1 MKKNSMRLLGFILVA
16 MMMVSL
22 FAVNVFA
29 EDTEKVAKIGDTEYA
44 TLQAAMTACV
54 TGDNTI
60 TLLKDS
66 SEVFTF
72 EQKSGVNIT
81 IDGDGHTFS
90 GKITLN
96 AGGGNLT
103 FTDAKIAPANSHTIY
118 LNASDAPNVSFDHC
132 VLEGKNMS
140 GTIVYG
146 YASST
151 ENSVTVT
158 NCTASNLQYIV
169 SFRQRGSKSVLVENV
184 TATNMIYLVRTLKCP
199 SVTIKDVTCSAVIG
213 IDIKNDAAGG
223 KLVLENVNIDIFKY
237 GGSLYIPVSGGGDG
251 KSWTVEI
258 KGTCMFTKEG
268 RAYEGNEWFSGN
280 AGYKI
285 DVTENAIVNPPLWI
299 GDEYYTSLDEV
310 ISKAQD
316 GDTIVLK
323 NSITDSDANAVLIDK
338 NITLDLNGY
347 DIDAEGILFN
357 VSGHLTLEDSFEDQ
371 SGFIR
376 VMYGKSENATAIN
389 LAQGGCFTLNGG
401 NIYAEHKGV
410 NAGNKSTARGDI
422 VINGGSI
429 TTPHENVDPNSV
441 ECPAPIFINK
451 NNKPLDLVING
462 GTLTGY
468 YVILC
473 DAPDSNIEITGGTL
487 IAKGEDGFAVSVTAS
502 NVNIAIT
509 GGTFSHNIADEYCA
523 DGYICVKNGDMYTVE
538 ESPVAMIGDVT
549 YATLQDAID
558 ACVVGDNTITLLKD
572 LSETVTIKQ
581 TEGINITIEG
591 NGKYFSGTINV
602 DGNNRPNGTETLTV
616 QNVNFKKTDATTYAY
631 FINAE
636 KNAAGKN
643 SEAHNLTVDNC
654 TFESTNWHYAI
665 ATRHPYNLKVTNCT
679 ANKVYYFIYNP
690 QGGESITVEDC
701 TVTNATYGIGAQKCK
716 NVYIKN
722 YTYTGMAAGIYGRA
736 TSNECVMIME
746 NVNVTTTLSGQ
757 PAIALW
763 KNDDRT
769 TSVTYTFIFKGE
781 NVLTTPAG
789 VASFAVQSETNSPYV
804 IKLADENSTLAA
816 TAGLGVTFDKEGY
829 KVTYVDGVYAVNQYD
844 YVAQVGDVKYESF
857 ADAIAAANAAEN
869 GATVTLLKD
878 VTLGG
883 KLTISGNV
891 TIEGAYTITRADN
904 YTGTLFTVNAGATL
918 TLDGGLTIDGNNN
931 YAFDAD
937 AFKADADNW
946 NQSISKENSAKWFTP
961 EAGKP
966 VASAFMFTTTG
977 GTINLLDVTVQN
989 NYSVSSGVISAG
1001 ANSTILM
1008 EGATVKHIAST
1019 QGNGVVANV
1028 SGANINVTVNEG
1040 TVIDGNHVGSNHGLF
1055 KIYSGAKLTM
1065 NGGEITNNTGWNSN
1079 GVAVGVYWG
1088 TFVMNGGS
1096 ICSNVGVYGPNNGR
1110 NSAIYLHS
1118 GHNFEMNGGTICHN
1132 SGRARGGID
1141 APYDN
1146 GKAVINGGSVLDNVS
1161 RGNSDTYDVLGTSG
1175 MSINGGTFTQDVSK
1189 WLAPNTGLIHDEEK
1203 GVYTVTTAIWE
1214 MHLTDAN
1221 GEAHWLSPMTGDTL
1235 ASILSTSKIWYDSLQ
1250 GGYSF
1255 TLKLLTDVKVD
1266 ETGIVKFPLTIDLNG
1281 HTVTGVDVYPVIRVQ
1296 EDATVT
1302 ITGEGAIVNDDYVF
1316 VLGASDGTSAGYLT
1330 IENGKF
1336 YGETTV
1342 ASVTKGTLTVN
1353 GGYFEATDE
1362 NYDYAYTLNCVDA
1375 NYKDGSAQIVVKGG
1389 TFYKFN
1395 PENNAAEGKGTDFV
1409 ADSYKAVDNGDD
1421 TYTVKPVIT
1430 VTFDDVTVVNG
1441 NAVPEFTYTTNF
1453 TELAGDGELLVVGT
1467 PVVEINGAGEYEIT
1481 ADAYVFMSDKYVVE
1495 VVPGTLTVVK
1505 PLVKANDGKNDLYF
1519 ASIYDVLNYIQPRET
1534 WTITVLEDFT
1544 ITADQRMYTNYS
1556 IIINAEY
1563 ITLDLNGKT
1572 ITFDYTGSN
1581 KECLASIAIYNKG
1594 TLTIV
1599 DSSEEKTGTLYS
1611 KTLIQNSD
1619 GPRII
1624 WVTSAGTATI
1634 EGGNFISEQANTM
1647 FYTSNSNKDIPTQ
1660 MIINGGYFEHTVPTE
1675 SGRYRYFNK
1684 QNGYQTQIIEV
1695 NGGVFAHDFRDSEM
1709 TFGEGLTA
1717 QQLPDGKW
1725 GVVGAVAEVVDAEG
1739 NRVGKW
1745 SYATVQDAINACTN
1759 GETVRLLTDI
1769 TYGADDVVFAHGGA
1783 TGFGNYDQY
1792 NPSIIYVGGTKGAT
1806 AAENQPSK
1814 VNVVIDL
1821 NGHTITSNA
1830 DAYLFL
1836 FMDNC
1841 QVTMKDSVG
1850 GGKVVN
1856 NSESYP
1862 AIWAVGAET
1871 LVTIQSGTY
1880 QTASPYGL
1888 IHATHSGD
1896 LVIEG
1901 GYFSTTADD
1910 ASLLLMINS
1919 QKYNNPNYFLVG
1931 VATLTVKGGTFEGFD
1946 PAQVGDDYGAS
1957 SIADIKFVNGCAEGF
1972 VSKDNGD
1979 GTYTVLPVI
1988 TVTFGDATVI
1998 NGNALPEFTYT
2009 TNFTELAGDGE
2020 LLVVGTPVVEINGAG
2035 EYEITA
2041 DAYVFMSD
2049 KYVVE
2054 VIPGTL
2060 TVQAAVA
2067 SVNGTNYATLSAAID
2082 AAKAGDTVT
2091 LLANVIEDVTFN
2103 KNLTLDGSSFKY
2115 TGTIKISGNA
2125 NVTIKNFDFDGGIII
2140 HKGTNNTAKLTVQK
2154 CSFTNANSYAVTTER
2169 INNVTIEDCTV
2180 TNQSLLYAKLT
2191 TTDVVVRRVTVEGG
2205 NYVAHLVY
2213 GTTAL
2218 FESVTATKMT
2228 GYGIFT
2234 QNYGAKTIT
2243 VKNCSFDTPK
2253 YNSIA
2258 INETR
2263 STNSDTFIFEGDN
2276 VMTSIENH
2284 EYLKLVLAE
2293 GATLTAPE
2301 GLTVTTNVADYK
2313 VAYENGTYFLVAKDY
2328 VVEINGVKYES
2339 IQEAINAAQD
2349 GDVITVIADHELTEI
2364 IKSADKFAYPV
2375 LVDVEKKVTIDL
2387 NGKTVTVNN
2396 PVADTKYSQFDLI
2409 AAIYVGG
2416 NGDLTLKDSVGGGN
2430 LTVTAGD
2437 SQIYTLLMADG
2448 ENTKMLIESGHYE
2461 LDKTANQSLIYAGGD
2476 KTITVTGGTFVLLNA
2491 NPDISKIPWIF
2502 NCYGDGVNS
2511 VTVTGG
2517 TYNVDPTHYHG
2528 EVYYPKGYMAVEN
2541 ADGTWSVVKGK
2552 VYNETYGVTYM
2563 TIADAMAHAMTTTGK
2578 GDDVIVLLENHTE
2591 SVVLVYDGTVLDVK
2605 DKTLTADYLV
2615 VFKGGFVTGN
2625 AYDKDGAHGQIK
2637 INKDRVVITEGALAQ
2652 GQGYMMPVWNED
2664 HYVFGLIGA
2673 ITSGGSYGCTYNE
2686 ETDEVELSFK
2696 VKATTDLNNDIMKL
2710 KGYSD
2715 HGLKVVVRVE
2725 WMVDLTGDGVAD
2737 ALQSRNY
2744 VYTDEM
2750 VQACAGKKM
2759 YVFSIG
2765 VGDRQNMRVVV
2776 DVVSDTGASLSSTE
2790 YVFNN

>member
-1 MKKNSMRLLGFILVA
+1 MRRLGFIRVA

-66 SEVFTF
+66 AEVFTF
-72 EQKSGVNIT
+72 AQKSGVNIT
-81 IDGDGHTFS
+81 IDGDGNTFS

-118 LNASDAPNVSFDHC
+118 LNASDTPNVSFDHC

-184 TATNMIYLVRTLKCP
+184 TATNMVYLVRTLKCP

-237 GGSLYIPVSGGGDG
+237 GGSLYIPVSGGGAG
-251 KSWTVEI
+251 ESWTVEI

-285 DVTENAIVNPPLWI
+285 VVAENAIVNPPLWI

-323 NSITDSDANAVLIDK
+323 NSITDSDANAVLSDK

-347 DIDAEGILFN
+347 DINAEGILFN

-410 NAGNKSTARGDI
+410 NAGNKSTARGEI
-422 VINGGSI
+422 IINGGSI

-451 NNKPLDLVING
+451 KNKPLDLVING

-654 TFESTNWHYAI
+654 TVESTNWHYAI

-722 YTYTGMAAGIYGRA
+722 YTYTGKAAGVYGRA
-736 TSNECVMIME
+736 NPKGSVMILE
-746 NVNVTTTLSGQ
+746 NVNITTTYAGQ
-757 PAIALW
+757 SAVTLW
-763 KNDDRT
+763 KNDDNT
-769 TSVTYTFIFKGE
+769 TSEIYTFIFKGE
-781 NVLTTPAG
+781 NVLTTPTG
-789 VASFAVQSETNSPYV
+789 VASFAAMSETNAPYAL
-804 IKLADENSTLAA
+804 KLADKDATLKA
-816 TAGLGVTFDKEGY
+816 TEGLNVTSDVADSIVLY
-829 KVTYVDGVYAVNQYD
+829 KNDTYIVTDRIQVTMTIDNKTMVDGNDMPELTYTLSV
-844 YVAQVGDVKYESF
+844 
-857 ADAIAAANAAEN
+857 DAPI
-869 GATVTLLKD
+869 TVTL
-878 VTLGG
+878 
-883 KLTISGNV
+883 
-891 TIEGAYTITRADN
+891 A
-904 YTGTLFTVNAGATL
+904 
-918 TLDGGLTIDGNNN
+918 
-931 YAFDAD
+931 
-937 AFKADADNW
+937 
-946 NQSISKENSAKWFTP
+946 
-961 EAGKP
+961 
-966 VASAFMFTTTG
+966 
-977 GTINLLDVTVQN
+977 
-989 NYSVSSGVISAG
+989 
-1001 ANSTILM
+1001 
-1008 EGATVKHIAST
+1008 
-1019 QGNGVVANV
+1019 
-1028 SGANINVTVNEG
+1028 
-1040 TVIDGNHVGSNHGLF
+1040 
-1055 KIYSGAKLTM
+1055 
-1065 NGGEITNNTGWNSN
+1065 
-1079 GVAVGVYWG
+1079 
-1088 TFVMNGGS
+1088 
-1096 ICSNVGVYGPNNGR
+1096 
-1110 NSAIYLHS
+1110 
-1118 GHNFEMNGGTICHN
+1118 
-1132 SGRARGGID
+1132 
-1141 APYDN
+1141 
-1146 GKAVINGGSVLDNVS
+1146 
-1161 RGNSDTYDVLGTSG
+1161 
-1175 MSINGGTFTQDVSK
+1175 
-1189 WLAPNTGLIHDEEK
+1189 
-1203 GVYTVTTAIWE
+1203 
-1214 MHLTDAN
+1214 
-1221 GEAHWLSPMTGDTL
+1221 
-1235 ASILSTSKIWYDSLQ
+1235 
-1250 GGYSF
+1250 
-1255 TLKLLTDVKVD
+1255 
-1266 ETGIVKFPLTIDLNG
+1266 
-1281 HTVTGVDVYPVIRVQ
+1281 
-1296 EDATVT
+1296 
-1302 ITGEGAIVNDDYVF
+1302 
-1316 VLGASDGTSAGYLT
+1316 
-1330 IENGKF
+1330 
-1336 YGETTV
+1336 
-1342 ASVTKGTLTVN
+1342 VN
-1353 GGYFEATDE
+1353 GT
-1362 NYDYAYTLNCVDA
+1362 
-1375 NYKDGSAQIVVKGG
+1375 
-1389 TFYKFN
+1389 
-1395 PENNAAEGKGTDFV
+1395 
-1409 ADSYKAVDNGDD
+1409 
-1421 TYTVKPVIT
+1421 
-1430 VTFDDVTVVNG
+1430 
-1441 NAVPEFTYTTNF
+1441 
-1453 TELAGDGELLVVGT
+1453 
-1467 PVVEINGAGEYEIT
+1467 
-1481 ADAYVFMSDKYVVE
+1481 
-1495 VVPGTLTVVK
+1495 
-1505 PLVKANDGKNDLYF
+1505 
-1519 ASIYDVLNYIQPRET
+1519 
-1534 WTITVLEDFT
+1534 T
-1544 ITADQRMYTNYS
+1544 ITATVEADAMYEVTVM
-1556 IIINAEY
+1556 E
-1563 ITLDLNGKT
+1563 
-1572 ITFDYTGSN
+1572 
-1581 KECLASIAIYNKG
+1581 G
-1594 TLTIV
+1594 TLTIL
-1599 DSSEEKTGTLYS
+1599 D
-1611 KTLIQNSD
+1611 
-1619 GPRII
+1619 
-1624 WVTSAGTATI
+1624 
-1634 EGGNFISEQANTM
+1634 
-1647 FYTSNSNKDIPTQ
+1647 
-1660 MIINGGYFEHTVPTE
+1660 
-1675 SGRYRYFNK
+1675 
-1684 QNGYQTQIIEV
+1684 
-1695 NGGVFAHDFRDSEM
+1695 
-1709 TFGEGLTA
+1709 
-1717 QQLPDGKW
+1717 
-1725 GVVGAVAEVVDAEG
+1725 
-1739 NRVGKW
+1739 
-1745 SYATVQDAINACTN
+1745 
-1759 GETVRLLTDI
+1759 
-1769 TYGADDVVFAHGGA
+1769 
-1783 TGFGNYDQY
+1783 
-1792 NPSIIYVGGTKGAT
+1792 
-1806 AAENQPSK
+1806 
-1814 VNVVIDL
+1814 
-1821 NGHTITSNA
+1821 
-1830 DAYLFL
+1830 
-1836 FMDNC
+1836 
-1841 QVTMKDSVG
+1841 
-1850 GGKVVN
+1850 
-1856 NSESYP
+1856 
-1862 AIWAVGAET
+1862 
-1871 LVTIQSGTY
+1871 
-1880 QTASPYGL
+1880 
-1888 IHATHSGD
+1888 
-1896 LVIEG
+1896 
-1901 GYFSTTADD
+1901 
-1910 ASLLLMINS
+1910 
-1919 QKYNNPNYFLVG
+1919 
-1931 VATLTVKGGTFEGFD
+1931 
-1946 PAQVGDDYGAS
+1946 
-1957 SIADIKFVNGCAEGF
+1957 
-1972 VSKDNGD
+1972 
-1979 GTYTVLPVI
+1979 
-1988 TVTFGDATVI
+1988 
-1998 NGNALPEFTYT
+1998 
-2009 TNFTELAGDGE
+2009 
-2020 LLVVGTPVVEINGAG
+2020 
-2035 EYEITA
+2035 
-2041 DAYVFMSD
+2041 
-2049 KYVVE
+2049 
-2054 VIPGTL
+2054 
-2060 TVQAAVA
+2060 AVA
-2067 SVNGTNYATLSAAID
+2067 SVNGTNYATLSAAIA

-2091 LLANVIEDVTFN
+2091 LLADVTEDVTFN
-2103 KNLTLDGSSFKY
+2103 KNLTLDGASFKY
-2115 TGTIKISGNA
+2115 SGQIKISGNA
-2125 NVTIKNFDFDGGIII
+2125 NVTIKNFDFDGGTII

-2396 PVADTKYSQFDLI
+2396 PVADTKYSKFDLI

-2437 SQIYTLLMADG
+2437 SQIYTLLMVDG

-2461 LDKTANQSLIYAGGD
+2461 LDKTANQSLIYAGDD

-2765 VGDRQNMRVVV
+2765 VGDRQNMP
-2776 DVVSDTGASLSSTE
+2776 T
-2790 YVFNN
+2790 